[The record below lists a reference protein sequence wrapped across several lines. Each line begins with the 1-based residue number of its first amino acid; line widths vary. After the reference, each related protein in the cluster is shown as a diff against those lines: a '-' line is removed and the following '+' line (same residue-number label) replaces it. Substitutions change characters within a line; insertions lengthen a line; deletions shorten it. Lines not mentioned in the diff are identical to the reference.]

1 MTFNLRLGL
10 IIVFLLLMIVVIKI
24 LKKGRI
30 PVKYSLVWIMSGFI
44 ILLVGVIPSL
54 FECISRLFGFVTM
67 ANMVVG
73 IFIFILL
80 MITISLTV
88 MIAGQKK
95 KTTILIQEISLL
107 KHEVEKNAKVSKKI

>member
-10 IIVFLLLMIVVIKI
+10 VIVSLLLMIVVIKI

-30 PVKYSLVWIMSGFI
+30 PIKYSLIWILSSIIIFLVSLMPSFI
-44 ILLVGVIPSL
+44 
-54 FECISRLFGFVTM
+54 ECISRLLGFVPM
-67 ANMVVG
+67 ENMVVG
-73 IFIFILL
+73 IFIFVLL

-95 KTTILIQEISLL
+95 KTTMLIQEISLL
-107 KHEVEKNAKVSKKI
+107 KHEVEKDGKK

>member
-10 IIVFLLLMIVVIKI
+10 VIVSLLLMIVVIKI

-30 PVKYSLVWIMSGFI
+30 PIKYSLIWILSSI
-44 ILLVGVIPSL
+44 IIFLVSLIPSL
-54 FECISRLFGFVTM
+54 FEWISRLFGFVTM

-95 KTTILIQEISLL
+95 KTTMLIQELSIL
-107 KHEVEKNAKVSKKI
+107 KQEIKNMKGK

>member
-10 IIVFLLLMIVVIKI
+10 VIVSLLLMIVVIKI

-30 PVKYSLVWIMSGFI
+30 PVKYSFVWILSVI
-44 ILLVGVIPSL
+44 VILLVGLIPSL
-54 FECISRLFGFVTM
+54 FGWISRLFGFVTM

-95 KTTILIQEISLL
+95 KTTMLIQELSIL
-107 KHEVEKNAKVSKKI
+107 KQEIKNMKGK